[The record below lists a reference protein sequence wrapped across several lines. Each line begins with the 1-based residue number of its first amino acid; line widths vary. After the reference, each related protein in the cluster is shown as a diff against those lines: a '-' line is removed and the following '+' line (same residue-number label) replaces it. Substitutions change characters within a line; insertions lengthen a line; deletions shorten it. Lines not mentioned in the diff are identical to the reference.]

1 MISLKTET
9 LPYCLLHLA
18 AGNGSDILL
27 TSSLFVP
34 EQHELSDRMLLYLFL
49 ICQLNC
55 LFLST
60 DNGYSFV
67 FQKICLI
74 HHYVSRSL
82 DQVLFHPSSRKFSNV
97 LSFIIASLQLFF
109 VLPHNRPC
117 YSKPVSPLTSLLDGC
132 TVFIAFIPLSFPC
145 GFQESNLNLLYLREG
160 VSRASVLS
168 FMATVECW
176 ALLLQVGAFEAFS
189 PVWGAFHW
197 GLCLSLCII

>member
-9 LPYCLLHLA
+9 LPYCLLQLA

-74 HHYVSRSL
+74 HRYVSRSL

-97 LSFIIASLQLFF
+97 LYFIIASLQLFF
-109 VLPHNRPC
+109 VLPHNRP
-117 YSKPVSPLTSLLDGC
+117 YYLNLFLLLLASLMAVLFSLLSSLY
-132 TVFIAFIPLSFPC
+132 PFP
-145 GFQESNLNLLYLREG
+145 
-160 VSRASVLS
+160 VDSRRA
-168 FMATVECW
+168 
-176 ALLLQVGAFEAFS
+176 
-189 PVWGAFHW
+189 
-197 GLCLSLCII
+197 I